1 MHEEPYYDER
11 DFERDLMNGYMGD
24 EEEEDEEEDE
34 IPIPPL
40 DVETTANGSGWSLF
54 RLVNA

>member
-1 MHEEPYYDER
+1 MHEELYYDER

-24 EEEEDEEEDE
+24 EVDEEEDE

-40 DVETTANGSGWSLF
+40 DVKTTANGSGWSLF

>member
-11 DFERDLMNGYMGD
+11 DFERDLMNDYMGD
-24 EEEEDEEEDE
+24 EEEEDEMAIPSVDE
-34 IPIPPL
+34 
-40 DVETTANGSGWSLF
+40 ETTANGSGWSLF